1 MNTTTILPE
10 KEACSNEDRICILYM
25 LKVHADFPIE
35 LASISE
41 TLRIPLKRVEKAIID
56 LEGQIDGGDGD
67 GNAYLHKARC
77 SSKAVYIT

>member
-1 MNTTTILPE
+1 MNTTTIHPE
-10 KEACSNEDRICILYM
+10 REACSNEDRVCVLYM

-41 TLRIPLKRVEKAIID
+41 TLRIPLKRVEKAISD
-56 LEGQIDGGDGD
+56 LEGQIDGGDG
-67 GNAYLHKARC
+67 NESAYLHKARC